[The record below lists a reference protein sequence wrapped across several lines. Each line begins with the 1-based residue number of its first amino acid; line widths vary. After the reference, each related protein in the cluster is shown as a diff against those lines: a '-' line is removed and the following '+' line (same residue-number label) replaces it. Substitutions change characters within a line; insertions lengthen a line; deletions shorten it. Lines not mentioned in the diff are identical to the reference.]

1 MPDFDKE
8 SLNEWVETDEG
19 KEFFNGMFS
28 TYAQQQGYKAPDE
41 IQGLVNKNKELLG
54 KVARVNKEATSEQQK
69 KILQLLVEHEL
80 DDPDELENII
90 SSKQES
96 GKVKDD
102 FTIQLRRMEKKLETI
117 ENEKKQLSEK
127 AQSER
132 QKRMKTIKEN
142 AITKALKK
150 TNVKDKAF
158 DFLYDYFEK
167 RAEIEE
173 GDDDSPSIIALDSEG
188 LRPSIDKYI
197 EQWSKTEDATDFIN
211 KPVNIGAGLN
221 GSGSGDSKSRTKY
234 AMDELRKDPE
244 LLKDV
249 LKRKKTEQIE
259 ITD

>member
-28 TYAQQQGYKAPDE
+28 TYAQQKGYKSPEDIE
-41 IQGLVNKNKELLG
+41 GLLKNRDKLLG
-54 KVARVNKEATSEQQK
+54 QVTKLNRENTTKEQQE
-69 KILQLLVEHEL
+69 ILRIIAENDL
-80 DDPDELENII
+80 DDPEILENII
-90 SSKQES
+90 SSKQEN

-102 FTIQLRRMEKKLETI
+102 FAIQLRRMEKKIETI
-117 ENEKKQLSEK
+117 ENEKIQLSEK

-211 KPVNIGAGLN
+211 KPVNKGAGM
-221 GSGSGDSKSRTKY
+221 SGSSATGSKIMLRDAFESLPQDQRNAFIKDGGDV
-234 AMDELRKDPE
+234 KD
-244 LLKDV
+244 
-249 LKRKKTEQIE
+249 
-259 ITD
+259 